1 MLLLK
6 VPVQPAGTPTAI
18 RRRSEGQ
25 GTQRIAGRGN
35 ESFEMVSTATERD
48 EVLSIDKIQADE
60 SPIIRL
66 VDSTL
71 FDA

>member
-1 MLLLK
+1 
-6 VPVQPAGTPTAI
+6 
-18 RRRSEGQ
+18 
-25 GTQRIAGRGN
+25 
-35 ESFEMVSTATERD
+35 MVSTATERD